1 MGEGENDFNGVL
13 YWDRKFNDGESCPHK
28 KSNPNTKPNLP
39 ELRARHR
46 ESYESLQGG
55 QDGPNFETPM
65 VTPRTSQ
72 RFQRSTR
79 NSNSHDPNSTTT
91 TNGSTQNLTSLD
103 TDLEPPQPPRSES
116 TTTGSATPTALASS
130 LVSTVRAVS
139 SSPWGGGGEDAN
151 NNTGINN
158 DDERLLEQLFQSL
171 GDVCMDLQT
180 ITTSAEPDMKGVR
193 VLRRRL
199 DAARRVLDGELDA

>member
-1 MGEGENDFNGVL
+1 
-13 YWDRKFNDGESCPHK
+13 
-28 KSNPNTKPNLP
+28 
-39 ELRARHR
+39 
-46 ESYESLQGG
+46 
-55 QDGPNFETPM
+55 M

-72 RFQRSTR
+72 RFPKSRT
-79 NSNSHDPNSTTT
+79 SNSHLSTT
-91 TNGSTQNLTSLD
+91 GSSSTLNLNLD
-103 TDLEPPQPPRSES
+103 TDLEPPPPPRPDS

-130 LVSTVRAVS
+130 LVSTVRAAS
-139 SSPWGGGGEDAN
+139 SSPWGGEDTNNN

>member
-1 MGEGENDFNGVL
+1 MVSLNSPYEI
-13 YWDRKFNDGESCPHK
+13 ESK
-28 KSNPNTKPNLP
+28 TNYL

-79 NSNSHDPNSTTT
+79 NSNSHDPNSTTS
-91 TNGSTQNLTSLD
+91 NGSTQNLTSLD
-103 TDLEPPQPPRSES
+103 TDFEPPQPPRSES
-116 TTTGSATPTALASS
+116 TTTGSATPTSLASS
-130 LVSTVRAVS
+130 LVSTVRAAS
-139 SSPWGGGGEDAN
+139 SSPWSGGGEDANNN

>member
-1 MGEGENDFNGVL
+1 MMTMAKS
-13 YWDRKFNDGESCPHK
+13 RKAK
-28 KSNPNTKPNLP
+28 LTIP

-46 ESYESLQGG
+46 ESYESLQ
-55 QDGPNFETPM
+55 QSEDGPNFETPM

-72 RFQRSTR
+72 RFQRSTG
-79 NSNSHDPNSTTT
+79 NSNSHDPSST

-130 LVSTVRAVS
+130 LVSTVRAAS
-139 SSPWGGGGEDAN
+139 SSPWGGGEDAN
-151 NNTGINN
+151 NNGNNKGINN

-180 ITTSAEPDMKGVR
+180 ITMSAEPDMKGVR

>member
-1 MGEGENDFNGVL
+1 
-13 YWDRKFNDGESCPHK
+13 
-28 KSNPNTKPNLP
+28 
-39 ELRARHR
+39 
-46 ESYESLQGG
+46 
-55 QDGPNFETPM
+55 M

-72 RFQRSTR
+72 RFPRSTR
-79 NSNSHDPNSTTT
+79 NSNSHDPNST

-130 LVSTVRAVS
+130 LVSTVRAAS
-139 SSPWGGGGEDAN
+139 SSPWGGGGGEDAN
-151 NNTGINN
+151 NNNDNKGINN